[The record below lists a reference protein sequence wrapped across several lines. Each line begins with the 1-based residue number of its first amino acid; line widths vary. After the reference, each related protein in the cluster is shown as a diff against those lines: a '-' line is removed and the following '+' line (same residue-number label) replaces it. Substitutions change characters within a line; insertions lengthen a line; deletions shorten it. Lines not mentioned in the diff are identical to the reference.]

1 MFGKLFSKE
10 VPPATPTPPPPKPAS
25 EKMHPLVDL
34 PEWRIKLE
42 QARGNE
48 PALVELALH
57 APVFEIKLAAVGELN
72 SDEMLKQVERQ
83 ARDNDQRVARAVR
96 AKLSAK
102 MARQKAQAEAAQ
114 LIEACHTLSTAS
126 LIPANRLVGL
136 DSEWAAIEPSLIS
149 PEQQRAFATIR
160 AQLTAQLRDRADREA
175 MWNRWSA
182 QVERGLLAGLQ
193 ALHDVAAGHIA
204 ADILLK
210 DYETLLQNAPE
221 ADPRNSTKREALM
234 AAIKEVQAVNVRVRF
249 LATLVPGLPQA
260 SATSEWAALP
270 PVKDAAFAGAL
281 EQRFKSWG
289 ESVIP
294 IRAPKRL
301 PQDKCDSEARQAW
314 HSELKSQIEQAE
326 RALTD
331 GRINEA
337 ARHINAIQAQQKEI
351 KIEGVLHRRI
361 EAVQHEVSRLK
372 GWQRWGG
379 GLHRDELVAE
389 AETLAKEG
397 AALNKLAVT
406 IERLRQRWKDLDQL
420 GAATNQTLWNRFD
433 AALKTAYVPLAEHLE
448 KQKAARA
455 ANLAEREKII
465 TALNTFSET
474 MNAQAPD
481 WRMVVNKLT
490 QADSDWRKLGPLEH
504 TVPRAA
510 QSALAETFAAAL
522 QRLQSPLDDARRV
535 EKLKREKLIEAA
547 REAGKNALAKDAIT
561 KIRQLQANWQS
572 HAKAIPLTRHDE
584 NDLWSRFKAA
594 TDAVFAAHHEV
605 HQAREAETKAQRAIR
620 EALLQRLQ
628 AITQS
633 EAESESRRDLQD
645 IDHAW
650 RRAGDMPREATA
662 QLGKRYR
669 EARENARRHI
679 DGLAHH
685 RWREQLKTLQAKIAL
700 CAVRETNPDVAD
712 DWETRWSAIPQLP
725 EGWEAPI
732 HRRFQ
737 GMAPEAAQS
746 MPDLLLQLEAA
757 CVLPSPAAFEAA
769 RAALKMRALKAAM
782 ESRQTLTA
790 NRTDIERWLIEAAA
804 QPHPDTQSAQRLAAI
819 VEAIK
824 GKPPGC

>member
-10 VPPATPTPPPPKPAS
+10 VPPPTPTLPPKPAS
-25 EKMHPLVDL
+25 EKMHPPVDL
-34 PEWRIKLE
+34 PEWRNKLE

-57 APVFEIKLAAVGELN
+57 APVFEIKLAAVEELN

-83 ARDNDQRVARAVR
+83 ARDNDQRIARAVR

-102 MARQKAQAEAAQ
+102 MASQKAQTEAAQ

-126 LIPANRLVGL
+126 LIPANRLVSL

-149 PEQQRAFATIR
+149 PEQQRAFTTIR
-160 AQLTAQLRDRADREA
+160 AQLTAQLRERADREVV
-175 MWNRWSA
+175 WNRWSA
-182 QVERGLLAGLQ
+182 QVERVLLARLQ
-193 ALHDVAAGHIA
+193 TLREVAAGEMA
-204 ADILLK
+204 ADTLLK
-210 DYETLLQNAPE
+210 GYETLLQNTPE
-221 ADPRNSTKREALM
+221 ADPRSSTKREALM
-234 AAIKEVQAVNVRVRF
+234 AAIKEVQAVDMRTRF
-249 LATLVPGLPQA
+249 LATLVPGLPHA

-270 PVKDAAFAGAL
+270 RIMESVLANVL
-281 EQRFKSWG
+281 EQRFKNWC
-289 ESVIP
+289 ESVMP
-294 IRAPKRL
+294 ADESRL
-301 PQDKCDSEARQAW
+301 PSTDRHDTEVKRAHQD
-314 HSELKSQIEQAE
+314 ELKNQLKQAE
-326 RALTD
+326 RALAE
-331 GRINEA
+331 GQINEA
-337 ARHINAIQAQQKEI
+337 ARHIDAVQAQQKGM
-351 KIEGVLHRRI
+351 KIESVLHRRI
-361 EAVQHEVSRLK
+361 ETVQHEVSRLK

-397 AALNKLAVT
+397 TALNKLAAT
-406 IERLRQRWKDLDQL
+406 IEHLRQRWKDLDQL

-433 AALKTAYVPLAEHLE
+433 TALKTAYVPLAEHQK

-455 ANLAEREKII
+455 ANFAEREKII
-465 TALNTFSET
+465 AALNTFSET
-474 MNAQAPD
+474 INALTPD
-481 WRMVVNKLT
+481 WRMVVNKLN
-490 QADSDWRKLGPLEH
+490 QADSDWRRLGPLEH
-504 TVPRAA
+504 TVPWAVKRE
-510 QSALAETFAAAL
+510 LAEKFAAAL
-522 QRLQSPLDDARRV
+522 QRLQGPLDDARRV

-547 REAGKNALAKDAIT
+547 HEAGKNALAKDAIT

-645 IDHAW
+645 IDYAW

-725 EGWEAPI
+725 EGWEALI
-732 HRRFQ
+732 HGRFQ
-737 GMAPEAAQS
+737 GIAPKATQN

-757 CVLPSPAAFEAA
+757 CDLPSPAAFEAA
-769 RAALKMRALKAAM
+769 RATLKIRALKATM
-782 ESRQTLTA
+782 ESRQTATA